1 MATAAPSAT
10 RGRGGNENRSSR
22 SSTGRGCSMGS
33 PKICHKQ
40 HAPRHPPAQEREEKG
55 IRGRRKETGERKKET
70 IGGGLRQLVKRG
82 ARGGRRIQRN
92 RTKRARPAE
101 DSAGLPAG
109 NVSLIQRLCLNDKSS
124 GLPAN

>member
-55 IRGRRKETGERKKET
+55 IRGRRKETGERKKK
-70 IGGGLRQLVKRG
+70 RLVVG
-82 ARGGRRIQRN
+82 
-92 RTKRARPAE
+92 
-101 DSAGLPAG
+101 SG
-109 NVSLIQRLCLNDKSS
+109 N
-124 GLPAN
+124 

>member
-82 ARGGRRIQRN
+82 ARGAAGYSAIERS
-92 RTKRARPAE
+92 ARVRPKTRP
-101 DSAGLPAG
+101 DC
-109 NVSLIQRLCLNDKSS
+109 RLETF
-124 GLPAN
+124 P